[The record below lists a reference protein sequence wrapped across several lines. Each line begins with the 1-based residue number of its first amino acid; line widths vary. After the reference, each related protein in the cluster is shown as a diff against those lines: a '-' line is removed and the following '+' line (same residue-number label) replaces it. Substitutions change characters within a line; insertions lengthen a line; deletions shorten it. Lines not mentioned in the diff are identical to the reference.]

1 MHACTA
7 VRHHRTSNI
16 PVLALFIWMP
26 VLRGDSP
33 DASGGKALL
42 ASWHSRKTQLFA
54 SDWYNK
60 LSSSFILV
68 HAHTAN
74 IKYTPHYSKYAAAS
88 RHG

>member
-1 MHACTA
+1 ML
-7 VRHHRTSNI
+7 
-16 PVLALFIWMP
+16 VLLYAIIDIRVPALFIWMP

-60 LSSSFILV
+60 LSHSFILV